1 MVREGGDGIAFIF
14 VSQSQQ
20 RTKKRERQLIIKL
33 PLQTG
38 DDGVVFVIRGKHHR
52 RALVG
57 LWLFLLV

>member
-1 MVREGGDGIAFIF
+1 MVKEGGWYSLHFR
-14 VSQSQQ
+14 VSITT
-20 RTKKRERQLIIKL
+20 RNKKGERQLIIKL

-57 LWLFLLV
+57 L

>member
-1 MVREGGDGIAFIF
+1 MVREGGGGIAFIF

-33 PLQTG
+33 PLHTG
-38 DDGVVFVIRGKHHR
+38 DDGVVFVMRGKHHR

-57 LWLFLLV
+57 L